1 MNEGRI
7 LVVDDEES
15 IRSVL
20 SDYFTSIGYDVVT
33 AADGEDALKKF
44 IPEVFDIIICDLL
57 MPKMGGLELLK
68 QVRLRDHKVL
78 FLVITGYPS
87 IDSAVESMK
96 AGADDYVTK
105 PIRMDDVR
113 IKVERALNIRRAEDS
128 LRKVKGLLWGLIISI
143 PIWLVLGVILGIIWK

>member
-68 QVRLRDHKVL
+68 QVRLKDHKVL

-96 AGADDYVTK
+96 SGADDYVTK

-143 PIWLVLGVILGIIWK
+143 PIWLVLGIILGIVWK